1 MALQWWLDN
10 LAAEQHAN
18 QVSRRRK
25 LEEWLGQQTMMFTG
39 YDDGITRRLVE
50 RIMMVDVKSIWRRLR
65 DTGMEIGG
73 HLLLIANGQAKKL

>member
-1 MALQWWLDN
+1 MDLQWWLGN

-50 RIMMVDVKSIWRRLR
+50 
-65 DTGMEIGG
+65 
-73 HLLLIANGQAKKL
+73 